1 MSDARIGLMLY
12 SVRDAS
18 ATDLEGTLR
27 EVAAIGYDGVE
38 IFDLHG
44 HEPARVAR
52 WLGELGLVALA
63 RHSRLDPIEQELPAL
78 AAEARTLGWQRL
90 VVSYVEPLELTRATL
105 DRITVAATSAA
116 EAGLELGYHNHDAEV
131 SQGFLDRLPPDVFL
145 ELDAGWAWYAGVDP
159 ATLLGRGPIV
169 HIKDLRSR
177 SGREFCPVGDGDV
190 GYDRIV
196 RAAVEAGAEWL
207 VVEQD
212 QSDGSEL
219 EDAARSFEALRRM
232 LGVTA

>member
-52 WLGELGLVALA
+52 WLDELGLVALA

-131 SQGFLDRLPPDVFL
+131 AQGFLELLPPDVFL

-159 ATLLGRGPIV
+159 ASLLGRGPIV

-177 SGREFCPVGDGDV
+177 S
-190 GYDRIV
+190 
-196 RAAVEAGAEWL
+196 
-207 VVEQD
+207 
-212 QSDGSEL
+212 
-219 EDAARSFEALRRM
+219 RR
-232 LGVTA
+232 

>member
-12 SVRDAS
+12 SLRDAC
-18 ATDLEGTLR
+18 AADLEGTLR

-44 HEPARVAR
+44 HAPAQVAG
-52 WLGELGLVALA
+52 WLDELGLVALA
-63 RHSRLDPIEQELPAL
+63 RHSQLAAIEDELPAL
-78 AAEARTLGWQRL
+78 AAEARALGWQRL
-90 VVSYVEPLELTRATL
+90 VVSYVDPADLGEATL
-105 DRITVAATSAA
+105 ERIMVAATAA
-116 EAGLELGYHNHDAEV
+116 VEAGLELGYHNHDAEV
-131 SQGFLDRLPPDVFL
+131 TLGFLELLPPSVFL

-159 ATLLGRGPIV
+159 ASLLGRGPIV

-177 SGREFCPVGDGDV
+177 SGREFCAVGDGAV
-190 GYDRIV
+190 GYDV
-196 RAAVEAGAEWL
+196 LAPAAVEAGVEWL

-212 QSDGSEL
+212 ESDGSEL

>member
-1 MSDARIGLMLY
+1 MSDPRIGLMLY
-12 SVRDAS
+12 SVREVCA
-18 ATDLEGTLR
+18 ADLEGTLR

-38 IFDLHG
+38 FFDLHG
-44 HEPARVAR
+44 HAPARIAG
-52 WLGELGLVALA
+52 WLDELGLVALG
-63 RHSRLDPIEQELPAL
+63 RHSQLGPIEDELPAL
-78 AAEARTLGWQRL
+78 AAEARALGWQRL
-90 VVSYVEPLELTRATL
+90 VVSYVAPSDLTEATL
-105 DRITVAATSAA
+105 DRITVAATAAA

-131 SQGFLDRLPPDVFL
+131 AQGFLDRLPPEVFL

-177 SGREFCPVGDGDV
+177 SGREYCPVGDGGV
-190 GYDRIV
+190 GYDQLAP
-196 RAAVEAGAEWL
+196 AAAEAGAEWL

-212 QSDGSEL
+212 ESDGSEL
-219 EDAARSFEALRRM
+219 EDATRSFEALRRM